1 MEIKRTF
8 RKCFGTLL
16 PALFLLCG
24 FHTAGQELLGIEEA
38 IKTGLEKNYAV
49 LIAKNDAAITEKQ
62 NNLGNAGMS
71 PQVSLNGGYNMAT
84 VNSHQE
90 FNTGVVQDRPGANS
104 NNLAASVN
112 VSWVIF
118 DGLKMFAIK
127 KRLDLTEELGTLQLK
142 QQMEQTVYEIILA
155 YYDIVRIHALIKA
168 AKQNLEVYEERSK
181 VAQLK
186 MTIGSDSK
194 VDLLLSQSDENEAKS
209 ALMQL
214 ELQLLTAKAS
224 LNTLLIRPVDTDFS
238 PKDSIVISYKPAMDD
253 LKKSSQNNTSFLIS
267 QKNEFITEQTIKEAR
282 SANLPFVQLN
292 GAYNFTRAQSQAG
305 IVFLNQQRGL
315 NAGVTASWLLFNGN
329 KNKKLAEER
338 QLRLLSQKYNTSW
351 LQQQVDGIV
360 YINYQSFL
368 TNQRILDLE
377 TQNMQD
383 SKDLLTI
390 SLERYKI
397 GKSDL
402 LTTILTQQT
411 VEEAQTRYINALYN
425 TKKAETEL
433 LKANGQLIK

>member
-1 MEIKRTF
+1 MQVPLR
-8 RKCFGTLL
+8 
-16 PALFLLCG
+16 A
-24 FHTAGQELLGIEEA
+24 QEVLGIEEA
-38 IKTGLEKNYAV
+38 IKTGLEKNYEV
-49 LIAKNDAAITEKQ
+49 LIAKNDATITEKQ

-71 PQVSLNGGYNMAT
+71 PQVSLNGGYNIAN

-90 FNTGVVQDRPGANS
+90 FNTGAVQDRPGAQS

-112 VSWVIF
+112 VAWVVF
-118 DGLKMFAIK
+118 DGMKMFAIK
-127 KRLDLTEELGTLQLK
+127 KRLDLTQELGTLQLK
-142 QQMEQTVYEIILA
+142 QQMEQTVYDIILA
-155 YYDIVRIHALIKA
+155 YYDIVRINALINA
-168 AKQNLEVYEERSK
+168 AKQNLQVYEERSK

-214 ELQLLTAKAS
+214 ELQLLTAKAN
-224 LNTLLIRPVDTDFS
+224 LNTLLVRPVDTDFA
-238 PKDSIVISYKPAMDD
+238 PKDSITISYKPAMED
-253 LKKSSQNNTSFLIS
+253 LKKASQNNTSFLIS

-329 KNKKLAEER
+329 KNKKLVEER
-338 QLRLLSQKYNTSW
+338 QLRLLSQRYTTGW
-351 LQQQVDGIV
+351 TQQQVDGLV

-383 SKDLLTI
+383 SRDLLTI

-411 VEEAQTRYINALYN
+411 VEDAQTRYINALYN